1 MVTALYSIMHLSCA
15 GFGEKIESN
24 IADGHCSVS
33 RRNQNMVRLR
43 REMFGS
49 HTGAADGSSLLIT
62 YFPPLKT
69 SISSEKKLSPKSTYV
84 LKLGIGT
91 SLNTKN
97 NQLIL
102 GCVLPVVGSYKVQKR
117 R

>member
-33 RRNQNMVRLR
+33 RRNQSMVRLR

-49 HTGAADGSSLLIT
+49 HIGAADGSSLLIT
-62 YFPPLKT
+62 YFPPRKT
-69 SISSEKKLSPKSTYV
+69 SISSEKKTSPKINLRPKAGHTYDI
-84 LKLGIGT
+84 K
-91 SLNTKN
+91 
-97 NQLIL
+97 
-102 GCVLPVVGSYKVQKR
+102 Y
-117 R
+117 